1 MAQLHNS
8 QADHCAALVREA
20 DKDRFLATLFA
31 PAPHRAALFALY
43 AFNIEL
49 SRVREV
55 VREPMAGEMRL
66 QWWADMLDQQ
76 DRGAVEGHPV
86 AAALRHAIE
95 RYRLPLEPLKAMV
108 EIRFFDLYDD
118 QPLTLEALESYAD
131 QTSAALI
138 GLAAKILNNGKSH
151 ALGEIAQ
158 HAGIAYGLAGLLRAF
173 PIHAG
178 RGKLYLPTDL
188 MREHDAL
195 PADALAGRSTPA
207 LRAVL
212 MALRARALLHL
223 SALRMSIGDVPPA
236 LVPAFLPL
244 APVRTLLMRLEKEK
258 DAPFETV
265 DVPQWRRQWLMW
277 RAARNPKRI
286 AL

>member
-1 MAQLHNS
+1 MPLAE
-8 QADHCAALVREA
+8 HCEALVREA
-20 DKDRFLATLFA
+20 DKNRFLATLFA
-31 PAPHRAALFALY
+31 PQPHRAALFALY

-49 SRVREV
+49 ARIREV

-66 QWWADMLDQQ
+66 QWWADMLDNKEHGSV
-76 DRGAVEGHPV
+76 DAHPV
-86 AAALRHAIE
+86 VAALKLAIE
-95 RYRLPLEPLKAMV
+95 HYRLPLEPLKAMV

-118 QPLTLEALESYAD
+118 QPTTLEALESYAS
-131 QTSAALI
+131 QTAASLILLSAQ
-138 GLAAKILNNGKSH
+138 ILNNGKPH
-151 ALGEIAQ
+151 ALGEIAE

-173 PIHAG
+173 PAHAA
-178 RGKLYLPTDL
+178 RGKLYLPLDL
-188 MREHDAL
+188 MRAHDAI
-195 PADALAGRSTPA
+195 PADALAERSTPA

-244 APVRTLLMRLEKEK
+244 APVRTLLMRLERDK

-265 DVPQWRRQWLMW
+265 DVPQWRRQWLIW

-286 AL
+286 AD

>member
-1 MAQLHNS
+1 MTQV
-8 QADHCAALVREA
+8 DHCQALVREA
-20 DKDRFLATLFA
+20 DKDRFLATLFC
-31 PAPHRAALFALY
+31 PQQHRAALFALY
-43 AFNIEL
+43 AFNVEIA
-49 SRVREV
+49 RIREV

-66 QWWADMLDQQ
+66 QWWADVLDNKEHGTV
-76 DRGAVEGHPV
+76 DAHPV
-86 AAALRHAIE
+86 VAALKQAIE
-95 RYRLPLEPLKAMV
+95 RYRLPPEPLKAMV

-118 QPLTLEALESYAD
+118 QPTTLEALEAYAS
-131 QTSAALI
+131 QTAASLI
-138 GLAAKILNNGKSH
+138 SLAAQILNNGKSH
-151 ALGEIAQ
+151 ALGEIAE

-173 PIHAG
+173 PVHAA

-188 MREHDAL
+188 MREHNAD
-195 PADALAGRSTPA
+195 PADALAERSTPA

-223 SALRMSIGDVPPA
+223 SALRISIGDVPPA

-244 APVRTLLMRLEKEK
+244 APVRTLLMRLEREK
-258 DAPFETV
+258 DAPFEMV

-286 AL
+286 AN

>member
-1 MAQLHNS
+1 MQNNA
-8 QADHCAALVREA
+8 AHCEALVREA

-31 PAPHRAALFALY
+31 PQPHRAALFAIY
-43 AFNIEL
+43 AFNIEIA
-49 SRVREV
+49 RIREM

-66 QWWADMLDQQ
+66 QWWADVLD
-76 DRGAVEGHPV
+76 DKEHGAVEAHPV
-86 AAALRHAIE
+86 VAELKLAIA
-95 RYRLPLEPLKAMV
+95 RYRLPLDPLKAMV

-118 QPLTLEALESYAD
+118 QPTTLEALESYAR
-131 QTSAALI
+131 QTAASLI
-138 GLAAKILNNGKSH
+138 ALAAQILNDGKSH
-151 ALGEIAQ
+151 ALGEIAE

-188 MREHDAL
+188 MREHHAD
-195 PADALAGRSTPA
+195 PADALAGRSRPA
-207 LRAVL
+207 LLAVL
-212 MALRARALLHL
+212 AALRARALLHL
-223 SALRMSIGDVPPA
+223 SALRISIGDIPPA

-244 APVRTLLMRLEKEK
+244 APVRTLLMRLERDK

-286 AL
+286 AG

>member
-1 MAQLHNS
+1 MQDNA
-8 QADHCAALVREA
+8 AHCEALVREA

-31 PAPHRAALFALY
+31 PQSHRAALFALY
-43 AFNIEL
+43 AFNIEIA
-49 SRVREV
+49 RIREV

-66 QWWADMLDQQ
+66 QWWADVLDN
-76 DRGAVEGHPV
+76 REHGAVQAHPV
-86 AAALRHAIE
+86 VAALKLAIE

-118 QPLTLEALESYAD
+118 QPTTLEALETYAS
-131 QTSAALI
+131 QTAASLI
-138 GLAAKILNNGKSH
+138 ALAAQILNDGKSH
-151 ALGEIAQ
+151 ALGEIAE

-173 PIHAG
+173 PTHAA

-188 MREHDAL
+188 MREHHAD
-195 PADALAGRSTPA
+195 PADALAERSTPA

-223 SALRMSIGDVPPA
+223 SALRISIGDVPPA
-236 LVPAFLPL
+236 LVPALLPL
-244 APVRTLLMRLEKEK
+244 APVRTLLMRLEREK
-258 DAPFETV
+258 DAPFEMV

-277 RAARNPKRI
+277 RAARNPRRI
-286 AL
+286 AS

>member
-1 MAQLHNS
+1 MP
-8 QADHCAALVREA
+8 QAEHCEALVREA

-31 PAPHRAALFALY
+31 PQPHRAALFALY
-43 AFNIEL
+43 AFNLEL
-49 SRVREV
+49 ARIREV

-66 QWWADMLDQQ
+66 QWWADMLDNKEHGTV
-76 DRGAVEGHPV
+76 DGHPV
-86 AAALRHAIE
+86 VAALKLAIE

-118 QPLTLEALESYAD
+118 QPTTLEALESYAS
-131 QTSAALI
+131 QTAASLI
-138 GLAAKILNNGKSH
+138 ALAAQILNNGTPH
-151 ALGEIAQ
+151 ALGEIAE

-173 PIHAG
+173 PAHAA

-188 MREHDAL
+188 MREHDAI
-195 PADALAGRSTPA
+195 PADALVERSTPA

-223 SALRMSIGDVPPA
+223 SALRMSIGDIPPA

-244 APVRTLLMRLEKEK
+244 APVRTLLMRLERDK

-265 DVPQWRRQWLMW
+265 DVPQWRRQWLIW
-277 RAARNPKRI
+277 RAARDPKRI
-286 AL
+286 AE

>member
-1 MAQLHNS
+1 MP
-8 QADHCAALVREA
+8 QAEHCEALVREA

-31 PAPHRAALFALY
+31 PQPHRAALFALY

-49 SRVREV
+49 ARIREV

-66 QWWADMLDQQ
+66 QWWADMLDNKEHGTV
-76 DRGAVEGHPV
+76 DAHPV
-86 AAALRHAIE
+86 VAALKLAIE

-118 QPLTLEALESYAD
+118 QPTTLEALESYAS
-131 QTSAALI
+131 QTAASLI
-138 GLAAKILNNGKSH
+138 LLAAQILNNGKPH
-151 ALGEIAQ
+151 ALGEIAE

-173 PIHAG
+173 PAHAA
-178 RGKLYLPTDL
+178 RGKLYLPLDL
-188 MREHDAL
+188 MRAHDAI
-195 PADALAGRSTPA
+195 PADALAERSTPA

-223 SALRMSIGDVPPA
+223 SALRMSIGDIPPA

-244 APVRTLLMRLEKEK
+244 APVRTLLMRLERDK

-265 DVPQWRRQWLMW
+265 DVPQWRRQWLIW

-286 AL
+286 AD